1 MSDTT
6 KDINRVTGAI
16 IRVSLRMI
24 IYALVVLLLFE
35 GATAGFSFG
44 YAVFA
49 GRAVSQEPG
58 ITATVMVTEDQSTGE
73 VGRMLEDMGLIES
86 QYVFL
91 VQAIF
96 YEYEIYPGTYQLNTS
111 MTSKEMLEEMSI
123 PPAADTEGVSQ

>member
-16 IRVSLRMI
+16 IRVSLRLI

-35 GATAGFSFG
+35 GTTAGFSFG